1 MTRWRKDQSLFDFIT
16 LVVVA
21 GIFAY
26 VLWRRVQ

>member
-1 MTRWRKDQSLFDFIT
+1 MTRWHKEQSLFDIIT

-21 GIFAY
+21 WIFAY